1 MTSQCSMKSYCFIC
15 YYLQRESFL
24 VVTFCYCF
32 YYNQMDEMLELFSVM
47 KEEKIPLTVE
57 IFNIII
63 SAHSKRGKM
72 RRAFKL
78 YNDVSWF
85 CCLFPF

>member
-1 MTSQCSMKSYCFIC
+1 
-15 YYLQRESFL
+15 
-24 VVTFCYCF
+24 
-32 YYNQMDEMLELFSVM
+32 MDEMLELFSVM

>member
-1 MTSQCSMKSYCFIC
+1 
-15 YYLQRESFL
+15 
-24 VVTFCYCF
+24 
-32 YYNQMDEMLELFSVM
+32 MDEMLELFSVM

-72 RRAFKL
+72 RRAFKF

-85 CCLFPF
+85 TCLFSLLTSKQCRSKGRGRGGAVPPQFFFLKSKNRPI

>member
-1 MTSQCSMKSYCFIC
+1 
-15 YYLQRESFL
+15 
-24 VVTFCYCF
+24 
-32 YYNQMDEMLELFSVM
+32 MDEMLELFSVM

-72 RRAFKL
+72 RRAFKF

-85 CCLFPF
+85 TCLFSLLTSKNMYSAWKIRSISLDVLFF